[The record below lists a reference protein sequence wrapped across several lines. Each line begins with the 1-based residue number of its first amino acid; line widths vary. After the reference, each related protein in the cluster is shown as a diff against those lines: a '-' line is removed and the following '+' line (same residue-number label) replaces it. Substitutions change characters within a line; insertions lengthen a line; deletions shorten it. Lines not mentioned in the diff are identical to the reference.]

1 MKEDEELEIIAEWKI
16 KELKVETMVGLW
28 KRNTGNWCEWK
39 EKKKKQEKESKRRIK
54 QDKEIRMEGGD
65 LEEQKQG
72 CSEKGKT
79 KKISQYY

>member
-54 QDKEIRMEGGD
+54 QDKEIRMEGGTWKNKSKIV
-65 LEEQKQG
+65 QKRERQR
-72 CSEKGKT
+72 K
-79 KKISQYY
+79 